1 MKTELFETIAAAI
14 RPQEITEEQELTFQS
29 LAKDYLEDPSGFVNE
44 LSGIHSDETIAM
56 ALEENYRDIE
66 LARGLI
72 EIWNQL
78 VIAERRVRAADKKF
92 DEMRKMIFDFQTY
105 DHK

>member
-1 MKTELFETIAAAI
+1 MKTTFETIAAAI
-14 RPQEITEEQELTFQS
+14 RPQEITLEQESTFKS
-29 LAKDYLEDPSGFVNE
+29 LSKDYLEDPSGFVNE
-44 LSGIHSDETIAM
+44 LSGIESDETIAM

-72 EIWNQL
+72 ETWNQL